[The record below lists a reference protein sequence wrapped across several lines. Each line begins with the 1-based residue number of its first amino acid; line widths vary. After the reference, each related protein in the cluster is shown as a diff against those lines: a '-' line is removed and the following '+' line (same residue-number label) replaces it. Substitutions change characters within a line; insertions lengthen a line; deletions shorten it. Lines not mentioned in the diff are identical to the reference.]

1 MTKERYQELAA
12 EENGKSINQGKKD
25 IITTTGSKVY
35 YFVPKGTTI
44 YHQDDAQPRP
54 YANGVTDRPQYIQT
68 TTNDA
73 DGEYLTLSASN
84 PNAEP
89 VSENTLKFMEGIYTL
104 LPITPMLNIGG
115 WSKNLVLKE
124 DCRKVTAQEYQNA
137 QAWMTATENG
147 MKSCQHD
154 LQDGT
159 LKKTLHD
166 FFYETQPHK
175 LGAQEERPKT
185 SSMLIIA
192 ACIAIVI
199 FIIAK
204 ARK

>member
-1 MTKERYQELAA
+1 MTYQKFQELAA

-44 YHQDDAQPRP
+44 YHQNDAQPRP

-73 DGEYLTLSASN
+73 DGEYLQISESA
-84 PNAEP
+84 PR
-89 VSENTLKFMEGIYTL
+89 MEQYGPQIFH
-104 LPITPMLNIGG
+104 IVEGG
-115 WSKNLVLKE
+115 WSKRLVLKE

-204 ARK
+204 SRK

>member
-1 MTKERYQELAA
+1 MTYERYQELVA

-44 YHQDDAQPRP
+44 YHQNDAQPRP

-68 TTNDA
+68 TTKDA
-73 DGEYLTLSASN
+73 DGEYLQLSESHPTQNDN
-84 PNAEP
+84 PKTIA
-89 VSENTLKFMEGIYTL
+89 LFGK
-104 LPITPMLNIGG
+104 PIKLTIDGA
-115 WSKNLVLKE
+115 WSRDLVLKE

-199 FIIAK
+199 FIIVK

>member
-1 MTKERYQELAA
+1 MTYERFQELAA

-35 YFVPKGTTI
+35 YFVPKGTTV
-44 YHQDDAQPRP
+44 YHQNDAQPRP

-73 DGEYLTLSASN
+73 DGEYLQISESA
-84 PNAEP
+84 PR
-89 VSENTLKFMEGIYTL
+89 MEQYGPQIF
-104 LPITPMLNIGG
+104 NIVVGG
-115 WSKNLVLKE
+115 WSKRLVLKE

-137 QAWMTATENG
+137 QAWMTASENSW
-147 MKSCQHD
+147 KSCKHD
-154 LQDGT
+154 LRDST

-192 ACIAIVI
+192 SCIAIVI

>member
-1 MTKERYQELAA
+1 MTKERYQELVA

-44 YHQDDAQPRP
+44 YHQNDAQPRP
-54 YANGVTDRPQYIQT
+54 YANSVTDRPQYIQT
-68 TTNDA
+68 TTKDA
-73 DGEYLTLSASN
+73 DGEYLQISESHPTQNDN
-84 PNAEP
+84 PKTIA
-89 VSENTLKFMEGIYTL
+89 LFGK
-104 LPITPMLNIGG
+104 PIKLTMDDA
-115 WSKNLVLKE
+115 WSRDLVLKE

>member
-1 MTKERYQELAA
+1 MTYERYQELAA

-44 YHQDDAQPRP
+44 YHQNDAQPRP

-68 TTNDA
+68 TTKDA
-73 DGEYLTLSASN
+73 DGEYLQISESA
-84 PNAEP
+84 PR
-89 VSENTLKFMEGIYTL
+89 MEQYGPQIFK
-104 LPITPMLNIGG
+104 IVEGG
-115 WSKNLVLKE
+115 WSKRLVLKE

-175 LGAQEERPKT
+175 LGAQEERPKS

>member
-1 MTKERYQELAA
+1 MTYERYQELAA

-44 YHQDDAQPRP
+44 YHQNDAQPRP

-73 DGEYLTLSASN
+73 DGEYLQISESA
-84 PNAEP
+84 PR
-89 VSENTLKFMEGIYTL
+89 MEQYGPQIF
-104 LPITPMLNIGG
+104 NIVVGG
-115 WSKNLVLKE
+115 WSKTLVLKE

>member
-1 MTKERYQELAA
+1 MTYERYQELAA
-12 EENGKSINQGKKD
+12 EDNGKSINQGKKD

-44 YHQDDAQPRP
+44 YHQNDAQPRP

-68 TTNDA
+68 TTKDA

-89 VSENTLKFMEGIYTL
+89 VSEKNQKLTENIYTVL
-104 LPITPMLNIGG
+104 KITPMLTIGA
-115 WSKNLVLKE
+115 WNRDLVLKE

-137 QAWMTATENG
+137 QAWMTATENSW
-147 MKSCQHD
+147 KSCKHD
-154 LQDGT
+154 LRDST
-159 LKKTLHD
+159 LKKILHD
-166 FFYETQPHK
+166 FFYETQFNNV
-175 LGAQEERPKT
+175 GVVEERYKT

>member
-1 MTKERYQELAA
+1 MTYERYQELAA

-44 YHQDDAQPRP
+44 YHQNDAQPRP

-73 DGEYLTLSASN
+73 DGEYLQLSESHPTQNDN
-84 PNAEP
+84 PKTIA
-89 VSENTLKFMEGIYTL
+89 LFGK
-104 LPITPMLNIGG
+104 PIKLTIDGA
-115 WSKNLVLKE
+115 WSRDLVLKE
-124 DCRKVTAQEYQNA
+124 DCRKVAAQEYQNA

-154 LQDGT
+154 LQDST

>member
-1 MTKERYQELAA
+1 MTYERYQELAA

-35 YFVPKGTTI
+35 YFVPKGTAI
-44 YHQDDAQPRP
+44 YHQNDAQPRP
-54 YANGVTDRPQYIQT
+54 YANDVTDRPQYIQT
-68 TTNDA
+68 TTKDA
-73 DGEYLTLSASN
+73 DGEYLQISESA
-84 PNAEP
+84 PRIEQYGP
-89 VSENTLKFMEGIYTL
+89 QIFHIVE
-104 LPITPMLNIGG
+104 GG
-115 WSKNLVLKE
+115 WSKTLVLKE

-175 LGAQEERPKT
+175 LGAKEERPKT

-192 ACIAIVI
+192 TCIAIVI

>member
-1 MTKERYQELAA
+1 MTYERYQELAA

-44 YHQDDAQPRP
+44 YHQNDAQPRP

-73 DGEYLTLSASN
+73 DGEYLQLSESHPTQNDN
-84 PNAEP
+84 PKTIA
-89 VSENTLKFMEGIYTL
+89 LFGK
-104 LPITPMLNIGG
+104 PIKLTMDGA
-115 WSKNLVLKE
+115 WSRDLVLKE
-124 DCRKVTAQEYQNA
+124 DCRKVTPQEYQNA

-199 FIIAK
+199 FIITK

>member
-1 MTKERYQELAA
+1 MTYERYQELAA

-44 YHQDDAQPRP
+44 YHQNDAQPRP
-54 YANGVTDRPQYIQT
+54 YVNGVTDRPQYIQT
-68 TTNDA
+68 TTKDA
-73 DGEYLTLSASN
+73 DGEYLQISESA
-84 PNAEP
+84 PRVEQYGP
-89 VSENTLKFMEGIYTL
+89 QIFHIVE
-104 LPITPMLNIGG
+104 GG
-115 WSKNLVLKE
+115 WSIDLVLKE

>member
-1 MTKERYQELAA
+1 MTYERYQELAA

-44 YHQDDAQPRP
+44 YHQNDAQPRP

-68 TTNDA
+68 TTKDA
-73 DGEYLTLSASN
+73 DGEYLQI
-84 PNAEP
+84 
-89 VSENTLKFMEGIYTL
+89 SERTPRMEQYGPQIF
-104 LPITPMLNIGG
+104 NIVVGA
-115 WSKNLVLKE
+115 WSRDLVLKE

-166 FFYETQPHK
+166 F
-175 LGAQEERPKT
+175 
-185 SSMLIIA
+185 
-192 ACIAIVI
+192 V
-199 FIIAK
+199 
-204 ARK
+204 

>member
-1 MTKERYQELAA
+1 MTYERYQELAA

-44 YHQDDAQPRP
+44 YHQNDAQPRP

-73 DGEYLTLSASN
+73 DGEYLQLSESHPTQNDN
-84 PNAEP
+84 PKTIA
-89 VSENTLKFMEGIYTL
+89 LFGK
-104 LPITPMLNIGG
+104 PIKLTIDGA
-115 WSKNLVLKE
+115 WSRDLVLKE
-124 DCRKVTAQEYQNA
+124 DCRKITAQEYQNA

-175 LGAQEERPKT
+175 LGAQEERPKS

>member
-44 YHQDDAQPRP
+44 YHQNDAQPRP

-73 DGEYLTLSASN
+73 DGEYLQLSESHPTQNDN
-84 PNAEP
+84 PKTIA
-89 VSENTLKFMEGIYTL
+89 LFGK
-104 LPITPMLNIGG
+104 PIKLTMDGA
-115 WSKNLVLKE
+115 WSRDLVLKE